1 MIKIDN
7 IHQFNNTFLSLI
19 SKVCDNVCLKIDSK
33 KIYSITSS
41 SDNTIVIFSTFMQE
55 NEIDPTEPITGDRSV
70 DSSGSSCIRLNI
82 PDISRLMRI
91 LGCISDTSITLDV
104 DSNCI
109 KYKTPSMRF
118 KYHLLEDGIISVPAV
133 SIRKIKQLDFKYS
146 FNINKT
152 DVLSLIK
159 GSSLVADVDKLYFS
173 VENAHVYAEITDKET
188 SNTDSFAQKV
198 AETYTGEGEFEQMS
212 INFEILRII
221 SGLRFENIKV
231 RVNTDVNVLMF
242 ETIID
247 TVKHNFICTTYV
259 R

>member
-7 IHQFNNTFLSLI
+7 IQQFNSTFLSLL
-19 SKVCDNVCLKIDSK
+19 SKVCDNVCLKVDK
-33 KIYSITSS
+33 DKIYSITSS
-41 SDNTIVIFSTFMQE
+41 NDNTIVIFSTYVQD
-55 NEIDPTEPITGDRSV
+55 NEIPDSEPIARDRSV
-70 DSSGSSCIRLNI
+70 DPSGSSCIRLNI

-91 LGCISDTSITLDV
+91 LGCISDPSIALDI

-109 KYKTPSMRF
+109 KYKTSSMRF

-133 SIRKIKQLDFKYS
+133 SIDKIKKLDFKYT

-173 VENAHVYAEITDKET
+173 VENDHVYAEITDKET
-188 SNTDSFAQKV
+188 SNTDAFAQKV
-198 AETYTGEGEFEQMS
+198 AESYTGEGEFDQMS

-231 RVNTDVNVLMF
+231 RVNTDVNVLLF

-247 TVKHNFICTTYV
+247 KVKHNFICTTYV